1 MEGRGAAM
9 ATPEDEPR
17 IAEPRK
23 PAVRRQESYAGRMS
37 RDPFSRLQW
46 LVFALVSAV
55 FTTVYIPQ
63 PVLPVL
69 RQTFGVGE
77 GTASLTVSA
86 VVLGIALANL
96 PFGALADRM
105 AIRPILLTG
114 GLVVAAAGVASAL
127 APTLPL
133 LVAARFVQ
141 GLFVPALTTCLAAYL
156 AREMPV
162 ERLNVVMGSYVSAT
176 VVGGL
181 SGRLLGGFVLPPA
194 HWRWAFLVAAILLLI
209 ATLAAYTG
217 LPREDEGAERTSE
230 TLRFRDVLFRH
241 DLFRLYCVS
250 GGGFFVFS
258 SVFNYMP
265 FYLHGAPFHWSTR
278 TVTLLYLSYLVGVV
292 AGPLAGRLSNRIGNG
307 AAMAA
312 GSLVF
317 GAGLAVTL
325 IPRGWAM
332 ALALAL
338 VCAGFFTI
346 HASAAGALNRKLA
359 AGRGRANAFYV
370 LFYYLGGA
378 TGITLSGHAYHLAG
392 WHGVVGLAVGVLL
405 VPLSTGLVEM
415 RASGRP

>member
-1 MEGRGAAM
+1 
-9 ATPEDEPR
+9 
-17 IAEPRK
+17 
-23 PAVRRQESYAGRMS
+23 MS

-46 LVFALVSAV
+46 LVFTLVSAV

-69 RQTFGVGE
+69 RRTFGVGA

-156 AREMPV
+156 AREMPA

-181 SGRLLGGFVLPPA
+181 SGRLLGGFILPPA
-194 HWRWAFLVAAILLLI
+194 HWRWAFLVAALLL
-209 ATLAAYTG
+209 LAATVAAYAG
-217 LPREDEGAERTSE
+217 LPREDPAASRGAETV
-230 TLRFRDVLFRH
+230 RFRDVLFRH
-241 DLFRLYCVS
+241 DLFRIYCVS

-258 SVFNYMP
+258 SIFNYLP
-265 FYLHGAPFHWSTR
+265 FYLHGAPFRWSTR
-278 TVTLLYLSYLVGVV
+278 AVTLLYLSYIVGVV

-307 AAMAA
+307 AAMVA

-325 IPRGWAM
+325 VPRGWIM

-378 TGITLSGHAYHLAG
+378 AGITLSGHAYHLAG
-392 WHGVVGLAVGVLL
+392 WPGVVGLGAGVLL
-405 VPLSTGLVEM
+405 VPLTTGVVEM
-415 RASGRP
+415 RAAQRT

>member
-1 MEGRGAAM
+1 
-9 ATPEDEPR
+9 
-17 IAEPRK
+17 
-23 PAVRRQESYAGRMS
+23 MS

-69 RQTFGVGE
+69 SRTFGVGE

-156 AREMPV
+156 AREMPA

-194 HWRWAFLVAAILLLI
+194 HWRWAFLVAAILLLA
-209 ATLAAYTG
+209 ATLAAHAG
-217 LPREDEGAERTSE
+217 LPREDRGAVHGAETV
-230 TLRFRDVLFRH
+230 RFRDVLFRH
-241 DLFRLYCVS
+241 DLFRIYCVS

-278 TVTLLYLSYLVGVV
+278 AVTLLYLSYIVGVV

-307 AAMAA
+307 TAMVV

-325 IPRGWAM
+325 APRGWAM

-346 HASAAGALNRKLA
+346 HASAAGALNRRLA

-378 TGITLSGHAYHLAG
+378 AGITLSGHAYHLAG
-392 WHGVVGLAVGVLL
+392 WHGVVGLAAGVLL

>member
-1 MEGRGAAM
+1 
-9 ATPEDEPR
+9 
-17 IAEPRK
+17 
-23 PAVRRQESYAGRMS
+23 MS

-46 LVFALVSAV
+46 LVFTLVSAV

-69 RQTFGVGE
+69 RRTFGVGA

-156 AREMPV
+156 AREMPA

-181 SGRLLGGFVLPPA
+181 SGRLLGGFILPLA
-194 HWRWAFLVAAILLLI
+194 HWRWAFLVAALLL
-209 ATLAAYTG
+209 LAATVAAYAG
-217 LPREDEGAERTSE
+217 LPREDPAASRGAETV
-230 TLRFRDVLFRH
+230 RFRDVLFRH
-241 DLFRLYCVS
+241 DLFRIYCVS

-258 SVFNYMP
+258 SIFNYLP
-265 FYLHGAPFHWSTR
+265 FYLHGAPFRWSTR
-278 TVTLLYLSYLVGVV
+278 AVTLLYLSYIVGVV

-307 AAMAA
+307 AAMVA

-325 IPRGWAM
+325 VPRGWIM

-378 TGITLSGHAYHLAG
+378 AGITLSGHAYHLAG
-392 WHGVVGLAVGVLL
+392 WHGVVGLGAGVLL
-405 VPLSTGLVEM
+405 VPFTTGLVEM
-415 RASGRP
+415 RVAQRA

>member
-1 MEGRGAAM
+1 MAA
-9 ATPEDEPR
+9 
-17 IAEPRK
+17 
-23 PAVRRQESYAGRMS
+23 
-37 RDPFSRLQW
+37 RDPLSRLQW

-77 GTASLTVSA
+77 GAASMTVSA

-96 PFGALADRM
+96 PFGALADRL

-114 GLVVAAAGVASAL
+114 GLVVAAAGVVSAL

-133 LVAARFVQ
+133 LVGARFVQ

-156 AREMPV
+156 AREMPA
-162 ERLNVVMGSYVSAT
+162 ERLNVVMGAYVSAT

-181 SGRLLGGFVLPPA
+181 SGRLLGGFLLPPA
-194 HWRWAFLVAAILLLI
+194 HWRWAFLVAAALLVA
-209 ATLAAYTG
+209 ATLAAYAG
-217 LPREDEGAERTSE
+217 LPKEDGSAAREAETV
-230 TLRFRDVLFRH
+230 RFRDVLFRH
-241 DLFRLYCVS
+241 DLFRIYCVS

-278 TVTLLYLSYLVGVV
+278 AVTLLYLSYIVGVV

-307 AAMAA
+307 KAMVA

-325 IPRGWAM
+325 VPRGGAM

-346 HASAAGALNRKLA
+346 HASAAGALNRKLS
-359 AGRGRANAFYV
+359 AGRGRANAFYT

-378 TGITLSGHAYHLAG
+378 AGITLSGQAYHVGG
-392 WHGVVGLAVGVLL
+392 WHGVVALAAGVLL
-405 VPLSTGLVEM
+405 VPLTTGFVEM
-415 RASGRP
+415 RAAQRG

>member
-1 MEGRGAAM
+1 M
-9 ATPEDEPR
+9 AD
-17 IAEPRK
+17 
-23 PAVRRQESYAGRMS
+23 
-37 RDPFSRLQW
+37 RDPLSRLQW

-77 GTASLTVSA
+77 GAASMTVSA

-96 PFGALADRM
+96 PFGALADRL

-114 GLVVAAAGVASAL
+114 GLVVAAAGTVSAL

-133 LVAARFVQ
+133 LVGARFLQ

-156 AREMPV
+156 AKVMPA
-162 ERLNVVMGSYVSAT
+162 ERLNVVMGAYVSAT

-181 SGRLLGGFVLPPA
+181 SGRLLGGFLLPPA
-194 HWRWAFLVAAILLLI
+194 HWRWAFLVAAALLLA
-209 ATLAAYTG
+209 ATLAAYAG
-217 LPREDEGAERTSE
+217 LPKEDRSAAREAETV
-230 TLRFRDVLFRH
+230 RFRDVLFRH
-241 DLFRLYCVS
+241 DLFRIYCVS

-278 TVTLLYLSYLVGVV
+278 AVTLLYLSYIVGVV

-307 AAMAA
+307 KAMVA

-325 IPRGWAM
+325 VPRGGAM

-346 HASAAGALNRKLA
+346 HASAAGALNRKLS
-359 AGRGRANAFYV
+359 AGRGRANAFYT

-378 TGITLSGHAYHLAG
+378 AGITLSGQAYHVGG
-392 WHGVVGLAVGVLL
+392 WHGVVALAAAVLL
-405 VPLSTGLVEM
+405 VPLTTGFVEM
-415 RASGRP
+415 RVAQRG

>member
-1 MEGRGAAM
+1 
-9 ATPEDEPR
+9 
-17 IAEPRK
+17 
-23 PAVRRQESYAGRMS
+23 MS

-114 GLVVAAAGVASAL
+114 GLVVAASGVVSAL

>member
-1 MEGRGAAM
+1 
-9 ATPEDEPR
+9 
-17 IAEPRK
+17 
-23 PAVRRQESYAGRMS
+23 MS

>member
-1 MEGRGAAM
+1 M
-9 ATPEDEPR
+9 AT
-17 IAEPRK
+17 
-23 PAVRRQESYAGRMS
+23 
-37 RDPFSRLQW
+37 RDPLMRLQW
-46 LVFALVSAV
+46 LVFALVGAV

-69 RQTFGVGE
+69 RQTFGVGA

-114 GLVVAAAGVASAL
+114 GLVVAAAGVVSAL
-127 APTLPL
+127 APTLTL
-133 LVAARFVQ
+133 LVGARFVQ

-156 AREMPV
+156 AREMPT

-181 SGRLLGGFVLPPA
+181 SGRLLGGFLLPPE
-194 HWRWAFLVAAILLLI
+194 HWRWAFLAAAALLLA
-209 ATLAAYTG
+209 ATLAAHAG
-217 LPREDEGAERTSE
+217 LPREDAGAAREAE
-230 TLRFRDVLFRH
+230 AVRFRDVLFRH

-250 GGGFFVFS
+250 AGAFFVFS

-278 TVTLLYLSYLVGVV
+278 AVTLLYLSYLVGVV
-292 AGPLAGRLSNRIGNG
+292 IGPLAGRLSNRVGNG
-307 AAMAA
+307 TAMVA
-312 GSLVF
+312 GALVF

-325 IPRGWAM
+325 IPRGGAM

-338 VCAGFFTI
+338 VCAGFFTL
-346 HASAAGALNRKLA
+346 HASAAGALNRKLSS
-359 AGRGRANAFYV
+359 GRGRANAFYV

-378 TGITLSGHAYHLAG
+378 AGITLSGHAYHHGG
-392 WHGVVGLAVGVLL
+392 WRGVVALAATVLL

-415 RASGRP
+415 RASRPSS

>member
-1 MEGRGAAM
+1 
-9 ATPEDEPR
+9 
-17 IAEPRK
+17 
-23 PAVRRQESYAGRMS
+23 MS

-156 AREMPV
+156 AREMPA

-194 HWRWAFLVAAILLLI
+194 HWRWAFLMAAILLLA
-209 ATLAAYTG
+209 ATLAAHAG
-217 LPREDEGAERTSE
+217 LPREDRGAAHGTE
-230 TLRFRDVLFRH
+230 TVRFRDVLFRH

-278 TVTLLYLSYLVGVV
+278 AVTLLYLSYLVGVV

-346 HASAAGALNRKLA
+346 HASAAGALNRRLA

-405 VPLSTGLVEM
+405 VPLSTGFVEM
-415 RASGRP
+415 RASGRL